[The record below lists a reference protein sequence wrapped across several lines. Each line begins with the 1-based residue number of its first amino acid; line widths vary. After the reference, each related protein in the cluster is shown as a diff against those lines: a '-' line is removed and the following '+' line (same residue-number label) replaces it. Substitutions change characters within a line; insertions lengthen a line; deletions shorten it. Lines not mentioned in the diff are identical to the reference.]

1 MGRTLPVPVSC
12 RVCGDKAYGKHYGV
26 YCCDGCSCF
35 FKRSVRRGTNYSC
48 IAGTGTCVIDK
59 ARRNWCPHCRLQR
72 CYLVHMN
79 SNAVQEERGPRR
91 SSMRKTLSLRS
102 TGRSAF
108 RSVRSPRQS
117 TILNYFTPGV
127 HEHAA
132 QVFLLSIRSARQ
144 NIVLSALPR
153 YTQDL
158 VLCHTWSQLFLLH
171 CISWSVP
178 LTADCG
184 PDVCHLMM
192 ACQDLKLNPIETNL
206 LETLL
211 LCKNDLAQLMTHYER
226 ARLALSHHTGVNRYT
241 MLLLVLSALQGI
253 NAARLRSL
261 LLDPI
266 IGNVAMQDIIA
277 II

>member
-1 MGRTLPVPVSC
+1 MLWFPN
-12 RVCGDKAYGKHYGV
+12 KIV
-26 YCCDGCSCF
+26 YIFG
-35 FKRSVRRGTNYSC
+35 
-48 IAGTGTCVIDK
+48 
-59 ARRNWCPHCRLQR
+59 
-72 CYLVHMN
+72 
-79 SNAVQEERGPRR
+79 E
-91 SSMRKTLSLRS
+91 SLCLMI
-102 TGRSAF
+102 
-108 RSVRSPRQS
+108 PL
-117 TILNYFTPGV
+117 IFTGV

-211 LCKNDLAQLMTHYER
+211 LCKNGNFSDCVYEIR
-226 ARLALSHHTGVNRYT
+226 N
-241 MLLLVLSALQGI
+241 LVFDCI
-253 NAARLRSL
+253 NLE
-261 LLDPI
+261 I
-266 IGNVAMQDIIA
+266 
-277 II
+277 